1 MKHLIQRLIVAALA
15 MLLWGCGSLN
25 PVSWF
30 EDDPA
35 VEPPAELVDFDRKVT
50 PHKLWSRS
58 VGGSDDDRVK
68 LVPFAYQGKVFVAS
82 RGGQVSA
89 LSASNGSALWS
100 VKTDLNISGGP
111 GAGSGLVLVGSS
123 DGELLALDINSGQQ
137 RWQAKVSS
145 EVLSVPK
152 ADQGVAVVHTI
163 DGKLFAFQ
171 ANDGQSMWLY
181 DRSIPVLTLHGSSSP
196 VLHGSTVI
204 CGFASG
210 RMAAFELVSGN
221 PLWES
226 TISMPSGRSE
236 LERMVDING
245 DPQVVD
251 GVAYV
256 TTYQGDMAAVAVDS
270 GEVMWRRPLSSYA
283 GLGADGKQ
291 LYVTDEEDKVWAVDP
306 ASGSS
311 LWQQE
316 KMHGRRL
323 TAPVPLGGYLMVGDY
338 EGYLHILSAEDGD
351 IVGRI
356 RVGSDPIST
365 PPTVVNGVAYVLG
378 DGGSLAAIS
387 LSGM

>member
-1 MKHLIQRLIVAALA
+1 M
-15 MLLWGCGSLN
+15 
-25 PVSWF
+25 
-30 EDDPA
+30 
-35 VEPPAELVDFDRKVT
+35 
-50 PHKLWSRS
+50 
-58 VGGSDDDRVK
+58 
-68 LVPFAYQGKVFVAS
+68 
-82 RGGQVSA
+82 
-89 LSASNGSALWS
+89 
-100 VKTDLNISGGP
+100 
-111 GAGSGLVLVGSS
+111 GSS
-123 DGELLALDINSGQQ
+123 DGELTALDINSGQQ
-137 RWQAKVSS
+137 RWQARVSS

-171 ANDGQSMWLY
+171 ASDGNSMWLY

-210 RMAAFELVSGN
+210 RMAAFELASGN

-245 DPQVVD
+245 DPQVID

-256 TTYQGDMAAVAVDS
+256 TTYQGDMAAVAVDT
-270 GEVMWRRPLSSYA
+270 GEVLWRRPFSSYA

-291 LYVTDEEDKVWAVDP
+291 LYVTDEGDTVWGVDP
-306 ASGSS
+306 SSGAS
-311 LWQQE
+311 LWQQN

-323 TAPVPLGGYLMVGDY
+323 TAPVPLGRYLMVGDY
-338 EGYLHILSAEDGD
+338 EGYLHILSAEDGE

-365 PPTVVNGVAYVLG
+365 PPMVVNGVAYVLG

>member
-1 MKHLIQRLIVAALA
+1 MNPIN
-15 MLLWGCGSLN
+15 WFGSE
-25 PVSWF
+25 PT
-30 EDDPA
+30 
-35 VEPPAELVDFDRKVT
+35 VEPPAELVDFNRKVT
-50 PHKLWSRS
+50 PRKLWSRS

-68 LVPFAYQGKVFVAS
+68 LVPFVYQGKVFVAD
-82 RGGQVSA
+82 RGGVVRA
-89 LSASNGSALWS
+89 LSASNGGALWS
-100 VKTDLNISGGP
+100 VNTDLNISGGP

-123 DGELLALDINSGQQ
+123 DGELTALDINSGQQ

-171 ANDGQSMWLY
+171 ASDGNSMWLY

-245 DPQVVD
+245 DPRVVD

-270 GEVMWRRPLSSYA
+270 GEVLWRRPLSSYA

-291 LYVTDEEDKVWAVDP
+291 LYVTDDGDTVWGVDP
-306 ASGSS
+306 SSGAS
-311 LWQQE
+311 LWQQN

-323 TAPVPLGGYLMVGDY
+323 TAPVPLGRYLMVGDY
-338 EGYLHILSAEDGD
+338 EGYIHILSAEDGD

-365 PPTVVNGVAYVLG
+365 PPMVANGVAYVLG